1 MSKTKESLQKILSN
15 LLASRLVALEKNENA
30 MNLELM
36 YCERLIKDVA
46 KSFKSNLYLL
56 EINSKTLDTELIK
69 TPRTNKTQPRNII
82 NQTKSINRASRSK
95 TPQSSAQQER
105 SNSNIRLKS
114 ERSLILNPRK
124 NKENSSIMT
133 KKVNNNNLNR
143 NKFFMSSNI

>member
-1 MSKTKESLQKILSN
+1 
-15 LLASRLVALEKNENA
+15 
-30 MNLELM
+30 M

-46 KSFKSNLYLL
+46 NSFKSNLYLV